1 MPAPSPTD
9 VRMLQRA
16 PCAALRPLVQQLIV
30 VECVAD
36 VRDSHLPD
44 TASVLAFSFRERCR
58 LDDGRA
64 VPTVAFTG
72 LHDRLRS
79 HEHPRGHG
87 LALAK
92 FTPVGAAALLRPPQD
107 EFAGTT
113 VDLDDLAERDCGTR
127 RLLEQLAVAA
137 DAAARLDRLEAYLL
151 HRLGNA
157 RPDPLVAAAIGWL
170 QRAPAGARIET
181 LSRHIGLSQSALERR
196 FRRIVGVTPK
206 RYATTLRLERA
217 LSLYRPGSDLTEL
230 ALRAGY
236 YDQAHFNHDFRRAAG
251 RSPGAYFDAA

>member
-9 VRMLQRA
+9 IRMLQRA
-16 PCAALRPLVQQLIV
+16 PCAALRPFVQQLIA
-30 VECVAD
+30 VECLAD

-64 VPTVAFTG
+64 VPAAAFTG
-72 LHDRLRS
+72 LQDRLRG
-79 HEHPRGHG
+79 HAHPRGHS
-87 LALAK
+87 LVLAK

-107 EFAGTT
+107 AFAGAT
-113 VDLDDLAERDCGTR
+113 VDLDDLDEPDRGR
-127 RLLEQLAVAA
+127 QRLLDQLAAA
-137 DAAARLDRLEAYLL
+137 SGAAARLDRLEAYLL
-151 HRLGNA
+151 HRLGHA
-157 RPDPLVAAAIGWL
+157 RPDPLVAAAIDWL
-170 QRAPAGARIET
+170 QRAPADARIET
-181 LSRHIGLSQSALERR
+181 LSRYIGLSQSALERR